1 MDDSFIG
8 TLLSL
13 YLKIISLSIFVLI
26 KLQMELAVIDGN

>member
-1 MDDSFIG
+1 MDDSFIE

-13 YLKIISLSIFVLI
+13 HLKIISLSIFVLI

>member
-1 MDDSFIG
+1 MDDSFIE